1 MKLGVNLGDNDDS
14 IQRGSEG
21 ENNFVKVASTK
32 GYKVHK
38 SSKTEDIHGHI
49 DYWLENEK
57 GDRKSVDVKGR
68 KKGNRSDTKFSEDW
82 VWIEFKNV
90 QGKNGWVKGKAD
102 FVAFEFENSFLL
114 VKRAELRQLARELIK
129 DRSKRA
135 RYGGEAK
142 NVLYSRE
149 SRPNELITQIRVADI
164 KNNLKTWEWCK

>member
-49 DYWLENEK
+49 DYWRENEK

-68 KKGNRSDTKFSEDW
+68 KKGETL
-82 VWIEFKNV
+82 II
-90 QGKNGWVKGKAD
+90 VKIGILEK
-102 FVAFEFENSFLL
+102 L
-114 VKRAELRQLARELIK
+114 
-129 DRSKRA
+129 
-135 RYGGEAK
+135 
-142 NVLYSRE
+142 
-149 SRPNELITQIRVADI
+149 DI
-164 KNNLKTWEWCK
+164 